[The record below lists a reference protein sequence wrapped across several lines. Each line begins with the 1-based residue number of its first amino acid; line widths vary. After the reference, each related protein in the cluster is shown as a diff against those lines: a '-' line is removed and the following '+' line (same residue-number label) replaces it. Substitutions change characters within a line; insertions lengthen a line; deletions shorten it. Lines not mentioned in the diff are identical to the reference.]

1 MREGKKNMTRK
12 SYHKRIQRKI
22 RIRCGV
28 AEETKL
34 KHEKMQLRKVA
45 RNTEINMIRC
55 QNRRQPW
62 ERDLSSTPRCS

>member
-1 MREGKKNMTRK
+1 MREGKKDMTRK

-34 KHEKMQLRKVA
+34 KREKC
-45 RNTEINMIRC
+45 N
-55 QNRRQPW
+55 
-62 ERDLSSTPRCS
+62 